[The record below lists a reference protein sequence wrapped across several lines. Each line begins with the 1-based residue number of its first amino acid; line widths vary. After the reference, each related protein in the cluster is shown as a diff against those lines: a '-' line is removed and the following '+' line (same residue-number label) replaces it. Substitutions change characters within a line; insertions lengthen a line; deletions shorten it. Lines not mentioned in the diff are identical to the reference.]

1 MNWRALFVAMSL
13 LGAVLLNGALVVYER
28 IPQPDGDLEV
38 IRVDEVLRHIQ
49 YTASTRRN
57 NFKEMG
63 MSDDLADAS
72 ASQIDRLMRKKKVWV
87 ELLSEQ
93 AAEVG
98 PAFCPTTGLPQPYAA
113 LRFIVKEENERRE
126 VIDPERLTL
135 FEEQPWFVGSPV
147 DSIYAATELT
157 TSRKAD
163 ATVMGVSAVLLR
175 KEEDLLDRM
184 SPWSTG
190 IMGTWGVSPLMEEYP
205 TSRRLVIEYFALM
218 HYLTELANTRD
229 GICG

>member
-1 MNWRALFVAMSL
+1 MNWRALFVAL
-13 LGAVLLNGALVVYER
+13 TLVGAVLLNMALAFWEH
-28 IPQPDGDLEV
+28 IPKPEGELEV
-38 IRVDEVLRHIQ
+38 VRVDEVLRHIQ

-63 MSDDLADAS
+63 MDDALADAA
-72 ASQIDRLMRKKKVWV
+72 ASRIDRLMRKKEAWR
-87 ELLSEQ
+87 ELLAEQ

-98 PAFCPTTGLPQPYAA
+98 PSFCPGTGLPQPYAVM
-113 LRFIVKEENERRE
+113 RFIVKEENDRRD
-126 VIDPERLTL
+126 VIDSERLSL

-147 DSIYAATELT
+147 DAVYTSIELT

-163 ATVMGVSAVLLR
+163 ATVMGVGAVLLA
-175 KEEDLLDRM
+175 KEDDLLDRM

-190 IMGTWGVSPLMEEYP
+190 IMGTWGVSPLMSEYP
-205 TSRRLVIEYFALM
+205 TSRRLLIEYFALM